1 MIRVSQWKESICR
14 TNSSI
19 RIKKEIQK
27 SRAMTVTVRNLT
39 RKLDHLSKVIW
50 DRKIITEFTGSISF
64 TTIGKP
70 VLMMNIKVSKD
81 KLRDSHLCYMK
92 QNHKPCIMTMLTDR
106 GKRRRILSEVKL
118 VENIS

>member
-1 MIRVSQWKESICR
+1 
-14 TNSSI
+14 
-19 RIKKEIQK
+19 
-27 SRAMTVTVRNLT
+27 MTVTVRNLT

-92 QNHKPCIMTMLTDR
+92 QNHKPCVMTMLTER